1 LALRQAG
8 FALCGGGD
16 QLALSNDSVQLD
28 PSRTQSQALPRPT
41 LRQRF
46 ANISV
51 LGGAIVLLLAAS
63 AIVQAIGYVSS
74 GLAMP
79 DALTAAP
86 ALLGIILS
94 LPTVL
99 GNAPV
104 RRWSGFAISFGVT
117 LLVYLIAVA
126 YSGFTVA
133 GFKAV
138 LQIAL
143 AVGCIFIGFATGLQ
157 ERSRRF
163 IDRAIVITC
172 IALSLFLILVLLMFP
187 HGDFRPKNIIGSELM
202 YLALL
207 LVAARFDYTGKL
219 SSIRL
224 LAFFLIGAG
233 LVAGHRTVFGL
244 GVGAFV
250 LDKLLPRFRS
260 SFIHR
265 SVILATCGLSVF
277 IVFMY
282 LNIDSLPIFSVW
294 NRLAQEYSGRQVSSG
309 RQLLWPS
316 IWEQIQRAPIF
327 GHGFSLA
334 ASQITGQ
341 NLSTHNAFFMI
352 LLQVG
357 WVGLIPVLCMLY
369 ALVAKGLSGDYTQ
382 WRTLFTITM
391 VIVIINSTFETEL
404 IQNNFRVSVLLWLA
418 LGFIYSRIRF
428 ARVPAIQ

>member
-1 LALRQAG
+1 V
-8 FALCGGGD
+8 
-16 QLALSNDSVQLD
+16 LS
-28 PSRTQSQALPRPT
+28 
-41 LRQRF
+41 
-46 ANISV
+46 
-51 LGGAIVLLLAAS
+51 GAIVLLLAAS
-63 AIVQAIGYVSS
+63 AAVQAIGYVSS

-86 ALLGIILS
+86 ALLAIILS

-99 GNAPV
+99 KHAPV
-104 RRWSGFAISFGVT
+104 SRWSGFAFWFGVT

-126 YSGFTVA
+126 YSGFTLE
-133 GFKAV
+133 GFKTV

-163 IDRAIVITC
+163 VDVAIVITC
-172 IALSLFLILVLLMFP
+172 IALSLFLIAVLLVFP
-187 HGDFRPKNIIGSELM
+187 HGDFRPKNIIGSELI

-207 LVAARFDYTGKL
+207 LVAARYDYTGKL
-219 SSIRL
+219 TSIRL
-224 LAFFLIGAG
+224 LAWLLIGAG
-233 LVAGHRTVFGL
+233 LVAGHRTVAVL
-244 GVGAFV
+244 GAAVFI
-250 LDKLLPRFRS
+250 LDKLLPRFRTA
-260 SFIHR
+260 FIHW
-265 SVILATCGLSVF
+265 SVVLASCGLSVF

-282 LNIDSLPIFSVW
+282 LNIDTLPIFISW
-294 NRLAQEYSGRQVSSG
+294 NQLAQEYSGRQVSSG
-309 RQLLWPS
+309 RQLIWPS
-316 IWEQIQRAPIF
+316 IWQEIQRSPIF

-369 ALVAKGLSGDYTQ
+369 ALVSKGLSGEYTH

-428 ARVPAIQ
+428 ARVTAIQ